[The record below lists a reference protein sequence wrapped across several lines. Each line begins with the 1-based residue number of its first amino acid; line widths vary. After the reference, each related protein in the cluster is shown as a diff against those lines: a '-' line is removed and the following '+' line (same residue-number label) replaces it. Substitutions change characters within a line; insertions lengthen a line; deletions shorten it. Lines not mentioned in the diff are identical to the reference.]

1 MEDPTSPVAQT
12 EVHAPVDTERQR
24 VTQWRIERL
33 IGVGYDDESALLIGL
48 DRSIDLHLAV
58 ELLRRGCPVDTALQI
73 LF

>member
-1 MEDPTSPVAQT
+1 MAQT
-12 EVHAPVDTERQR
+12 KAQPPVQTERSR

-33 IGVGYDDESALLIGL
+33 IEVGYDDESALLIGL